1 MTVEIFNIIANL
13 AKEFGVINALLLSA
27 TGFYLYTANKNSKVT
42 MSTLQ
47 STIQSQKEDIRI
59 HSNNYRELLKALHE
73 LSKNSLEKVSELRMA
88 ITNQDNVL
96 HDIKTDYKEI
106 KVSIANIN
114 SKISELTG
122 KIVGALNTINALV
135 RNQNGGG
142 KNG

>member
-42 MSTLQ
+42 ISMLQ